1 MLKLYDASKG
11 EEQQLLG
18 ALKAR
23 AGSSTPDISRK
34 VRAVIE
40 SVRQEGDAALLRFC
54 RQFDGFEPASLCLSQ
69 QEISACKERVDP
81 KLRKTMEKAAENI
94 RAYHEK
100 QLCSGYEIS
109 KGGKTLGRIV
119 RPLRRV
125 GVYVPGGT
133 AAYPSTVL
141 MNCIPAAVAG
151 VEEIILVT
159 PPKAEGVP
167 PAIVAAA
174 EIAGVQRIFTIGGA
188 RRLPPWR
195 MGRNLSRQW
204 IRSWARAMCLSQR
217 PSGRYT
223 ALWISI

>member
-1 MLKLYDASKG
+1 M
-11 EEQQLLG
+11 G

-119 RPLRRV
+119 PPAQARR
-125 GVYVPGGT
+125 GLCSRGDSRLSLHRFDELHSRRSGWSGGDHPRHSAQGGRGAPCHRRRCGNRRSTAHFHYRRRPGGCR
-133 AAYPSTVL
+133 P
-141 MNCIPAAVAG
+141 G
-151 VEEIILVT
+151 VWD
-159 PPKAEGVP
+159 
-167 PAIVAAA
+167 
-174 EIAGVQRIFTIGGA
+174 TICPG
-188 RRLPPWR
+188 
-195 MGRNLSRQW
+195 
-204 IRSWARAMCLSQR
+204 
-217 PSGRYT
+217 SG
-223 ALWISI
+223 